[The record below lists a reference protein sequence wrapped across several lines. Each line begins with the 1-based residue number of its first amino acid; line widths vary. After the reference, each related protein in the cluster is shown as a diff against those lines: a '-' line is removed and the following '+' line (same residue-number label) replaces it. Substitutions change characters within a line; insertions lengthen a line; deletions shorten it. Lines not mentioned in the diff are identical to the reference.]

1 MSQPVIENLD
11 QSMRSCE
18 ACGNR
23 SFSILLDHLKH
34 AYRSNGES
42 KEWQYR
48 LLECKS
54 CGLGFVA
61 PTPGWELLQTF
72 YEEDYGNFDGSSA
85 ANLHNAHSLKYRIAK
100 LRTARIVSDGLK
112 ARVKAS
118 LGALAEWATGRTIP
132 YTLSIPLQLH
142 KDAYIL
148 DVGYGS
154 GNWLLAM
161 SELGYGNL
169 YGYDIEVN
177 TQNLSRLRDKGINV
191 SSGLF
196 LENEYPH
203 EMFDCIR
210 LDHVFE
216 HLLDPIQ
223 ILKKCKRLLKPDGLL
238 VMSFPC
244 KNSWSMRLSLT
255 DSPALQV
262 PKHLYHHTQ
271 LSTRLMLEAAGFIP
285 LKIHAYSVASQLGG
299 TVNKMLEERNSR
311 RIPLLVFEMASP
323 VYKLFGALT
332 GKGDFMTVWA
342 K

>member
-1 MSQPVIENLD
+1 M
-11 QSMRSCE
+11 
-18 ACGNR
+18 
-23 SFSILLDHLKH
+23 LDHLSH
-34 AYRSNGES
+34 AYGSNGEV

-48 LLECKS
+48 LLECKE
-54 CGLGFVA
+54 CGLGFVDPE
-61 PTPGWELLQTF
+61 PTWELLQTF

-100 LRTARIVSDGLK
+100 LRTATIVSGGLP
-112 ARVKAS
+112 AMMKAS
-118 LGALAEWATGRTIP
+118 LGALTEWTTGRTIP

-161 SELGYGNL
+161 SDLGYCNL

-177 TQNLSRLRDKGINV
+177 TQNLSRLRDRGVNV

-196 LENEYPH
+196 LENEYPN

-216 HLLDPIQ
+216 HLLDPIEV
-223 ILKKCKRLLKPDGLL
+223 LKKCKKLLKPDGIL

-244 KNSWSMRLSLT
+244 KNSWSMNLSLT
-255 DSPALQV
+255 NSPALQI

-271 LSTRLMLEAAGFIP
+271 KSTKLMLEAAGFIP
-285 LKIHAYSVASQLGG
+285 QRIHAYSVASQLGG
-299 TVNKMLEERNSR
+299 TINKMLDERHKR
-311 RIPLLVFEMASP
+311 GIPLLAFEIVSP
-323 VYKLFGALT
+323 MYKLFGALT
-332 GKGDFMTVWA
+332 RKGDFMTVWA